1 LFVIEILN
9 PQITQIDL
17 RNLWIT
23 TEENMPEETFDK
35 VAAVKLLNQIMEAEL
50 AGVVRY
56 THYSLMVFGH
66 NRIPIVSWLRG
77 EANTCL
83 AHANEAGELVTH
95 FGDHPSLKIGALLET
110 HKHGINDI
118 LIESLEAER
127 AGLALYK
134 ELYELVKDRSVLLE
148 DYARRMIAEEQLHV
162 GEVNKMLRKPGDIDQ
177 FKA

>member
-1 LFVIEILN
+1 MAEDI
-9 PQITQIDL
+9 
-17 RNLWIT
+17 
-23 TEENMPEETFDK
+23 FDK
-35 VAAVKLLNQIMEAEL
+35 GAAVTLLNQILETEL

-77 EANTCL
+77 EAHTCL
-83 AHANEAGELVTH
+83 SHANEAGELITH

-118 LIESLEAER
+118 LIESLEAEK

-134 ELYELVKDRSVLLE
+134 KLLAIVIDRSVMLE
-148 DYARRMIAEEQLHV
+148 EFARRMIAEEEQHL
-162 GEVNKMLRKPGDIDQ
+162 GE
-177 FKA
+177 